1 MFASLAV
8 GLLAAAQPSALN
20 GAVLARACEGKDGW
34 SDPAPPA
41 RIHGNTYYV
50 GTCGISAIL
59 ITGPRGHIL
68 IDGATDQASR
78 FIAANVARLGFRMR
92 DVKLILSSHEHIDH
106 VGGLAALQRL
116 SGASVV
122 ARNQAVPALT
132 TGETQ
137 ADDPQHGSLPRFP
150 RVTIGRIV
158 PHGGGVQLGPLRL
171 TAYATP
177 GHTSGSTTWTWHSCE
192 GRRCLNIVYADS
204 ISAVS
209 ADGYRFSA
217 HPAYVATF
225 RESIARIADLPCD
238 LLVTP
243 HPSASNLFERFA
255 NGRLADPAACRDYA
269 ARATARLDA
278 RLAQEAGR

>member
-1 MFASLAV
+1 LSASLA
-8 GLLAAAQPSALN
+8 LLLTALQPSALN

-116 SGASVV
+116 SGAEVV
-122 ARNQAVPALT
+122 ARNQAVAALT

-150 RVTIGRIV
+150 RLTIGRIV
-158 PHGGGVQLGPLRL
+158 PHGGIVQIGPLRL

-177 GHTSGSTTWTWHSCE
+177 GHTSGSTSWTWRSCE
-192 GRRCLNIVYADS
+192 GRSCLTIVYADS

-217 HPAYVATF
+217 HPAYIATF
-225 RESIARIADLPCD
+225 RESIARIAGLPCD

-243 HPSASNLFERFA
+243 HPGASSLFERFA
-255 NGRLADPAACRDYA
+255 SGRLTDPAACRDYA